1 MRKNRQN
8 HKKVYNVVVI
18 LVMTLI
24 GLIFILPYVWMLLN
38 SFKPLTEIAKGKTF
52 WPKQWTMKNYHTVMT
67 QAPIWKWLRNSV
79 ITSVSGTVIML
90 VTSSLAGFVFAKY
103 SFKGKEFI
111 FMIILATMMVPSQT
125 TMIPSF
131 LLVQGLGMYDSLL
144 ALIIPRMV
152 GGFGI
157 FLCRQFIMDI
167 PDELVEAAH
176 IDGAHH
182 ALPASA
188 RDIFQRFHIPL
199 DLLHVFLD
207 RLLLS
212 REDLHRRRQLMQRLV
227 VRLQIADPVAVAFR
241 PLLQFHKLLAPA
253 FHLSAPL
260 FCFSF
265 TARTDHPP
273 LRDRLSAAYAGIRHA
288 CLLTHLRF
296 HTRCRCRWLYAWS
309 RSGAVRRRK

>member
-111 FMIILATMMVPSQT
+111 FMFILATMMVPSQT

-176 IDGAHH
+176 IDGANDMFIYSRVIVPLIRP
-182 ALPASA
+182 ALGALA
-188 RDIFQRFHIPL
+188 IFTFLGQWNDYLGPL
-199 DLLHVFLD
+199 LYLSRTANMTMPLAINYFSSQHLSDVGAIMAAATLIMLPVTVVFL
-207 RLLLS
+207 S
-212 REDLHRRRQLMQRLV
+212 FQKQFVEG
-227 VRLQIADPVAVAFR
+227 IAITGM
-241 PLLQFHKLLAPA
+241 K
-253 FHLSAPL
+253 
-260 FCFSF
+260 
-265 TARTDHPP
+265 
-273 LRDRLSAAYAGIRHA
+273 
-288 CLLTHLRF
+288 
-296 HTRCRCRWLYAWS
+296 
-309 RSGAVRRRK
+309 

>member
-24 GLIFILPYVWMLLN
+24 GLIFILPSVWMLLN

-79 ITSVSGTVIML
+79 ITSVSCTVIML

-111 FMIILATMMVPSQT
+111 FMFILATMMVPSQT

-176 IDGAHH
+176 IDGANDMFIYSRVIVPLIRP
-182 ALPASA
+182 ALGALA
-188 RDIFQRFHIPL
+188 IFTFLGQWNDYLGPL
-199 DLLHVFLD
+199 LYLSRTANMTMPLAINYFSSQHLSDVGAIMAAATLIMLPVTVVFL
-207 RLLLS
+207 S
-212 REDLHRRRQLMQRLV
+212 FQKQFVEG
-227 VRLQIADPVAVAFR
+227 IAITGM
-241 PLLQFHKLLAPA
+241 K
-253 FHLSAPL
+253 
-260 FCFSF
+260 
-265 TARTDHPP
+265 
-273 LRDRLSAAYAGIRHA
+273 
-288 CLLTHLRF
+288 
-296 HTRCRCRWLYAWS
+296 
-309 RSGAVRRRK
+309 

>member
-24 GLIFILPYVWMLLN
+24 GLIFILPYVW
-38 SFKPLTEIAKGKTF
+38 IAKGKTF

-79 ITSVSGTVIML
+79 ITSVSCTVIML

-111 FMIILATMMVPSQT
+111 FMFILATMMVPSQT

-176 IDGAHH
+176 IDGANDMFIYSRVIVPLIRP
-182 ALPASA
+182 ALGALA
-188 RDIFQRFHIPL
+188 IFTFLGQWNDYLGPL
-199 DLLHVFLD
+199 LYLSRTANMTMPLAINYFSSQHLSDVGAIMAAATLIMLPVTVVFL
-207 RLLLS
+207 S
-212 REDLHRRRQLMQRLV
+212 FQKQFVEG
-227 VRLQIADPVAVAFR
+227 IAITGM
-241 PLLQFHKLLAPA
+241 K
-253 FHLSAPL
+253 
-260 FCFSF
+260 
-265 TARTDHPP
+265 
-273 LRDRLSAAYAGIRHA
+273 
-288 CLLTHLRF
+288 
-296 HTRCRCRWLYAWS
+296 
-309 RSGAVRRRK
+309 

>member
-1 MRKNRQN
+1 MRKNRQK

-111 FMIILATMMVPSQT
+111 FMFILATMMVPSQT

-176 IDGAHH
+176 IDGANDMFIYSRVIVPLIRP
-182 ALPASA
+182 ALGALA
-188 RDIFQRFHIPL
+188 IFTFLGQWNDYLGPL
-199 DLLHVFLD
+199 LYLSRTANMTMPLAINYFSSQHLSDVGAIMAAATLIMLPVTVVFL
-207 RLLLS
+207 S
-212 REDLHRRRQLMQRLV
+212 FQKQFVEG
-227 VRLQIADPVAVAFR
+227 IAITGM
-241 PLLQFHKLLAPA
+241 K
-253 FHLSAPL
+253 
-260 FCFSF
+260 
-265 TARTDHPP
+265 
-273 LRDRLSAAYAGIRHA
+273 
-288 CLLTHLRF
+288 
-296 HTRCRCRWLYAWS
+296 
-309 RSGAVRRRK
+309 

>member
-103 SFKGKEFI
+103 SFRGKEFI
-111 FMIILATMMVPSQT
+111 FMFILATMMVPSQT

-176 IDGAHH
+176 IDGANDMFIYSRVIVPLIRP
-182 ALPASA
+182 ALGALA
-188 RDIFQRFHIPL
+188 IFTFLGQWNDYLGPL
-199 DLLHVFLD
+199 LYLSRTANMTMPLAINYFSSQHLSDVGAIMAAATLIMLPVTVVFL
-207 RLLLS
+207 S
-212 REDLHRRRQLMQRLV
+212 FQKQFVEG
-227 VRLQIADPVAVAFR
+227 IAITGM
-241 PLLQFHKLLAPA
+241 K
-253 FHLSAPL
+253 
-260 FCFSF
+260 
-265 TARTDHPP
+265 
-273 LRDRLSAAYAGIRHA
+273 
-288 CLLTHLRF
+288 
-296 HTRCRCRWLYAWS
+296 
-309 RSGAVRRRK
+309 

>member
-111 FMIILATMMVPSQT
+111 FMFILATMMVPSQT

-176 IDGAHH
+176 IDGANDMFIYSRVIVPLIRP
-182 ALPASA
+182 ALGALA
-188 RDIFQRFHIPL
+188 IFTFLGQWNDYLGPL
-199 DLLHVFLD
+199 LYLSRTANMTMPLAINYFSSQHLSDVGAIMAAATLIMLPVTVVFL
-207 RLLLS
+207 S
-212 REDLHRRRQLMQRLV
+212 FQKQFVEG
-227 VRLQIADPVAVAFR
+227 IAITGMKEA
-241 PLLQFHKLLAPA
+241 
-253 FHLSAPL
+253 
-260 FCFSF
+260 
-265 TARTDHPP
+265 
-273 LRDRLSAAYAGIRHA
+273 
-288 CLLTHLRF
+288 
-296 HTRCRCRWLYAWS
+296 
-309 RSGAVRRRK
+309 

>member
-79 ITSVSGTVIML
+79 ITSVSCTVIML

-111 FMIILATMMVPSQT
+111 FMFILATMMVPSQT

-176 IDGAHH
+176 IDGANDMFIYSRVIVPLIRP
-182 ALPASA
+182 ALGALA
-188 RDIFQRFHIPL
+188 IFTFLGQWNDYLGPL
-199 DLLHVFLD
+199 LYLSRTANMTMPLAINYFSSQHLSDVGAIMAAATLIMLPVTVVFL
-207 RLLLS
+207 S
-212 REDLHRRRQLMQRLV
+212 FQKQFVEG
-227 VRLQIADPVAVAFR
+227 IAITGM
-241 PLLQFHKLLAPA
+241 K
-253 FHLSAPL
+253 
-260 FCFSF
+260 
-265 TARTDHPP
+265 
-273 LRDRLSAAYAGIRHA
+273 
-288 CLLTHLRF
+288 
-296 HTRCRCRWLYAWS
+296 
-309 RSGAVRRRK
+309 